1 MQHIHDICFR
11 GLRREVKGRKRNEDI
26 YDELVNRRPPR
37 THIGYSL
44 YHVFESDDFDSRWEV
59 EPDAHPVQTLEHLNQ
74 S

>member
-1 MQHIHDICFR
+1 LWECS
-11 GLRREVKGRKRNEDI
+11 GKEVKGRKRNEDS

-44 YHVFESDDFDSRWEV
+44 YHVLESDDFDWRWEE
-59 EPDAHPVQTLEHLNQ
+59 EPDTHPVQILELLNH